1 MIKKPKL
8 GDIVWYIDCDNRYNL
23 CKRCGGIT
31 DIFCKS
37 EIEISGHTTVHK
49 SEAWPTEDI
58 PAEDFAKLAKKL
70 IKGLK
75 NDIKI
80 LREGVKTLEK
90 FL

>member
-37 EIEISGHTTVHK
+37 EIEIGDKVARRIRVVRRAK
-49 SEAWPTEDI
+49 RVEADARRIRRGSDPFVR
-58 PAEDFAKLAKKL
+58 A
-70 IKGLK
+70 
-75 NDIKI
+75 
-80 LREGVKTLEK
+80 VTL
-90 FL
+90 